1 MAIRRALP
9 IPMLACLL
17 AGGLAACGGG
27 DGTTVSTARGPE
39 TADPLPKLPRR
50 WTVEINRGSGFAVGV
65 PPAWRAKS
73 TAQQAT
79 LIHSPDRRVAVSISA
94 DRTDEA
100 LEAPLTDLAA
110 GIADNLERN
119 GFTRVRVGKPRPLKH
134 RYQAVSVTAT
144 GRSGS
149 GIHERLQIISLRRDR
164 LAEFAVLVARRAS
177 IPSRL
182 YRPATRRIVAS
193 LRGRPVDAAG

>member
-1 MAIRRALP
+1 
-9 IPMLACLL
+9 MLACLL
-17 AGGLAACGGG
+17 AGGLAACGGD
-27 DGTTVSTARGPE
+27 DGTTASTVRGPE

-50 WTVEINRGSGFAVGV
+50 WTVEVNRQGGFAIGV
-65 PPAWRAKS
+65 PPAWKAKS

-100 LEAPLTDLAA
+100 LEAPLTDLAVE
-110 GIADNLERN
+110 IADNLEGN
-119 GFTRVRVGKPRPLKH
+119 GFGKVRVGRPRPLKH

-144 GRSGS
+144 ARSNS
-149 GIHERLQIISLRRDR
+149 GVHERLQIISLRRDR
-164 LAEFAVLVARRAS
+164 LAGFAVLVARRAS

-182 YRPATRRIVAS
+182 YRPATRRMIAS
-193 LRGRPVDAAG
+193 LRGRPLDTAG